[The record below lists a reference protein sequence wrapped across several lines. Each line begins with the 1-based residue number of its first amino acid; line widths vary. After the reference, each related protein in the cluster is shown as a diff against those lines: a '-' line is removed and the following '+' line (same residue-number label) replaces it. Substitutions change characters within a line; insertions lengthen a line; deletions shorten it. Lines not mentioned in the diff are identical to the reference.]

1 VGSERALCHHR
12 PSRDPPP
19 LWGDRFAQVSDPFGH
34 SWQIAT
40 HQEDLTDEEV
50 AERGRKAMSDMT

>member
-1 VGSERALCHHR
+1 
-12 PSRDPPP
+12 
-19 LWGDRFAQVSDPFGH
+19 VSDPFGH

-50 AERGRKAMSDMT
+50 AERGRKAMADMT